1 MDRTLLISSFAS
13 PMYSNWGTR
22 VKVLKREIEQF
33 AMIFFCEITL
43 VKSKSISKPY
53 FPSNDRVLN
62 PKVKTTLKI
71 DELRRNFCH
80 TSSYM
85 SNDATNRLLGTYSK
99 DIETERKSQTK
110 CPWKTSTEKG
120 AYGEQEQVV
129 HCGLANFRSLSC
141 THSGLS
147 LHEQPT
153 KIRHW
158 RLKIKPSRQG
168 CDNKYT
174 YQDFRQAFRTHIF
187 SK

>member
-13 PMYSNWGTR
+13 PMYSSWGTR
-22 VKVLKREIEQF
+22 VKVLKTEIEQF

-43 VKSKSISKPY
+43 EKSKSISKPY
-53 FPSNDRVLN
+53 FPSNGKVLN
-62 PKVKTTLKI
+62 PKVKTALKI
-71 DELRRNFCH
+71 DELRRIFCH

-129 HCGLANFRSLSC
+129 HCGLANFRSLLC
-141 THSGLS
+141 THSSLS

-158 RLKIKPSRQG
+158 RLKIKPSRLW
-168 CDNKYT
+168 
-174 YQDFRQAFRTHIF
+174 
-187 SK
+187 